1 MKSDLDYWI
10 ALDRQKERV
19 LKRIK
24 RAIGKK
30 TKEKEV
36 KHGRNDRRWPKSRQ
50 DK

>member
-36 KHGRNDRRWPKSRQ
+36 KHGRKQNWWPKSR
-50 DK
+50 KNK